1 MHIVGP
7 GIWRDTLKIVKY
19 EKYTLQDLDCS
30 EKTEKTWKMRHKHC
44 LMWNMAKN
52 TEKHEK

>member
-1 MHIVGP
+1 V
-7 GIWRDTLKIVKY
+7 KNVKY
-19 EKYTLQDLDCS
+19 EEYTLCDLDFGK
-30 EKTEKTWKMRHKHC
+30 KTEKTWKMRHKDC